1 MNYADGIGDRIIKRK
16 LTRRDFLWL
25 MSATGAGVA
34 GASLSGCATD
44 PVSGKSVLVGLTP
57 QQEIALDKNQS
68 PFQFSEDY
76 GAVKDPNLNRYVDS
90 VGSKLAANSHRP
102 NMPYSFRVVNANHV
116 NAYAFPGGSIA
127 VTRGLLVE
135 LENESELAGLLG
147 HEVGHVSARHA
158 AEQAGKTIIAQ
169 AALMSSAI
177 LASTQSSSL
186 GNTLYGLG
194 SFGAG
199 ALLSHYSRNN
209 ERESD
214 SLGLSYMTETGYNP
228 NGMLG
233 LTDVLRKQNKSQPSS
248 LETMF
253 ATHPPSEERYRSTE
267 KAIAKRYTS
276 LTDRPLLRERFMD
289 NTQDLRELK
298 STIHELQKGEEAFS
312 RESFARAEN
321 HFRDSIRK
329 TPNDYPANV
338 LLAKSLIAQNR
349 QQEAQVYLDKA
360 KAVYP
365 EEAQAHNLSGINKIS
380 MNEFPGA
387 YQDLARYD
395 KLLPGNPNT
404 LFLRGFAME
413 GMQDKRGAAQHYYDY
428 LKVVREGKAAQHAY
442 GRLRA
447 WGYIS

>member
-1 MNYADGIGDRIIKRK
+1 
-16 LTRRDFLWL
+16 
-25 MSATGAGVA
+25 
-34 GASLSGCATD
+34 
-44 PVSGKSVLVGLTP
+44 
-57 QQEIALDKNQS
+57 
-68 PFQFSEDY
+68 
-76 GAVKDPNLNRYVDS
+76 
-90 VGSKLAANSHRP
+90 
-102 NMPYSFRVVNANHV
+102 MPYSFRVVNANHV

-127 VTRGLLVE
+127 VTRGLLIE

-177 LASTQSSSL
+177 LASTQSSGL

-233 LTDVLRKQNKSQPSS
+233 LTDVLRRQNKSQPNS
-248 LETMF
+248 LEMMF
-253 ATHPPSEERYRSTE
+253 ATHPPSEERYRTTE
-267 KAIAKRYTS
+267 KSIAKKYAS
-276 LTDRPLLRERFMD
+276 LIDRPLFGERFMD

-298 STIHELQKGEEAFS
+298 PTIHELQKGETAFAREAF
-312 RESFARAEN
+312 AQAEN
-321 HFRDSIRK
+321 HFRSGIKK
-329 TPNDYPANV
+329 TSNDYPANV
-338 LLAKSLIAQNR
+338 LLAKSLIAQYR

-360 KAVYP
+360 KALYP

-380 MNEFPGA
+380 LNEFSGA
-387 YQDLARYD
+387 YQDLVRYD
-395 KLLPGNPNT
+395 RLLPGNPNT

-428 LKVVREGKAAQHAY
+428 LQVVREGKAAQHAY
-442 GRLRA
+442 ARLRA
-447 WGYIS
+447 WGYTS